1 MNRISSRK
9 INVNGESSGSPKL
22 HEVEPREN
30 VGRETIAR
38 YQAQFRGAAFECLSL
53 LEDETLDRVYCDYQD
68 DFVSRL
74 NVDGNYIYNFFQVK
88 TKGKLN
94 YQWSVNDVLGFR
106 KRAKTCEPAKITE
119 SHVGKLLIHT
129 IKFENSCG
137 NVVFLTNVH
146 LNDDLEE
153 LCDAIQNDSDNNYFK
168 LLLENFNDALSP
180 ETPIEDQDIVDRI
193 KKLQLKSNI
202 SYLNPHDDKF
212 FSEARETI
220 YRYSE
225 IDLQRSECEEI
236 LNSLIFLVERKS
248 FGKLLEEIGEED
260 LDDIAGVS
268 LAEMLDILSISKAA
282 YRSLRDSGDSQAI
295 KNASIIDR
303 LMSKAGASER
313 MIEFVSDCKVRWDI
327 WFRNKR
333 HTIPE
338 FDLNFILEEIEN
350 NAAEWVKSGEDLPTL
365 RSRIDK
371 VLSALDEE
379 DLSATLDRELLLGA
393 VFSFL
398 VRGNA

>member
-1 MNRISSRK
+1 MAEE
-9 INVNGESSGSPKL
+9 NGVGPKL

-74 NVDGNYIYNFFQVK
+74 NVAGNYFYNFFQVK

-94 YQWSVNDVLGFR
+94 YQWSVNDVLGIR
-106 KRAKTCEPAKITE
+106 KGAKTCEPAKITD
-119 SHVGKLLIHT
+119 SFVGKLLIHT
-129 IKFENSCG
+129 IRFENSCG
-137 NVVFLTNVH
+137 KVVFLTNVH
-146 LNDDLEE
+146 LNDDLEG
-153 LCDAIQNDSDNNYFK
+153 LCDAIDSDSDNSYYK

-180 ETPIEDQDIVDRI
+180 EAPIEDQDVIDRI

-212 FSEARETI
+212 FSEAREII
-220 YRYSE
+220 YQYSE

-236 LNSLIFLVERKS
+236 LNSLIALVERKS
-248 FGKLLEEIGEED
+248 FGKLLEEIGEAD

-268 LAEMLDILSISKAA
+268 LGEVLDILSISKAA
-282 YRSLRDSGDSQAI
+282 YHSLRDGGDSQAI
-295 KNASIIDR
+295 KNASIIHR

-327 WFRNKR
+327 WFRDKR

-338 FDLNFILEEIEN
+338 FDLNFILEEIEK
-350 NAAEWVKSGEDLPTL
+350 NAAEWVRSGEDLKIL

-371 VLSALDEE
+371 VLSALHDE

>member
-1 MNRISSRK
+1 MAGKN
-9 INVNGESSGSPKL
+9 SGSPKL

-53 LEDETLDRVYCDYQD
+53 LEDEALDRVYCDYQD

-74 NVDGNYIYNFFQVK
+74 NVDGNYVYNFFQVK

-94 YQWSVNDVLGFR
+94 YQWSVNDVLGMR
-106 KRAKTCEPAKITE
+106 KGAKTCEPAKIAN
-119 SHVGKLLIHT
+119 SYVGKLLIHT
-129 IKFENSCG
+129 IRFENSCG
-137 NVVFLTNVH
+137 NVVFLTNIH
-146 LNDDLEE
+146 LNDDLEG
-153 LCDAIQNDSDNNYFK
+153 LRDAIQDDSDNNYYK
-168 LLLENFNDALSP
+168 LLLENFNEALSP
-180 ETPIEDQDIVDRI
+180 ETPIEDQDIIERI
-193 KKLQLKSNI
+193 KKLQLKSNLA
-202 SYLNPHDDKF
+202 YLNPYDDKF

-220 YRYSE
+220 YKYSE

-236 LNSLIFLVERKS
+236 LNSLISLVERKS
-248 FGKLLEEIGEED
+248 FGKLLEEIDEED

-268 LAEMLDILSISKAA
+268 LSEMLDILSISKPA
-282 YRSLRDSGDSQAI
+282 YKSLRDGGDSQAI
-295 KNASIIDR
+295 KNASIIHR
-303 LMSKAGASER
+303 IMSKAGASER

-327 WFRNKR
+327 WFRDKR

-338 FDLNFILEEIEN
+338 FDLNFILEEIEK
-350 NAAEWVKSGEDLPTL
+350 NADEWVRSGEELKIL
-365 RSRIDK
+365 QGRIDK
-371 VLSALDEE
+371 VLSKLVNE
-379 DLSATLDRELLLGA
+379 DLSGTLDRELLLGA

>member
-1 MNRISSRK
+1 M
-9 INVNGESSGSPKL
+9 
-22 HEVEPREN
+22 
-30 VGRETIAR
+30 
-38 YQAQFRGAAFECLSL
+38 
-53 LEDETLDRVYCDYQD
+53 LEDEALDRVYCDYQD

-74 NVDGNYIYNFFQVK
+74 NIDGNYVYNFFQVK

-94 YQWSVNDVLGFR
+94 YQWSVNDILGIR
-106 KRAKTCEPAKITE
+106 KGAKKCEPTKITD
-119 SHVGKLLIHT
+119 SYVGKLLIHT
-129 IKFENSCG
+129 IRFENSCG

-146 LNDDLEE
+146 LNDDLEG
-153 LCDAIQNDSDNNYFK
+153 LRDAIQNDSDNNYYK
-168 LLLENFNDALSP
+168 LLLDNFNDALSQ
-180 ETPIEDQDIVDRI
+180 EAPIEDPNIIDRI

-202 SYLNPHDDKF
+202 SYLNPHGDKF
-212 FSEARETI
+212 FSEARDTI
-220 YRYSE
+220 YQYSE

-236 LNSLIFLVERKS
+236 LNSLISLVERKS

-282 YRSLRDSGDSQAI
+282 YQSLRDSGDSQAI
-295 KNASIIDR
+295 KNASIIHR

-313 MIEFVSDCKVRWDI
+313 MIEFVSNCKVRWDI
-327 WFRNKR
+327 WFRDKR

-338 FDLNFILEEIEN
+338 FDLNFILEEIEK
-350 NAAEWVKSGEDLPTL
+350 NAAEWVRSAEKLSIL
-365 RSRIDK
+365 RDRIDK
-371 VLSALDEE
+371 VLSDLDND

>member
-1 MNRISSRK
+1 MAEKNI
-9 INVNGESSGSPKL
+9 GSPKL

-38 YQAQFRGAAFECLSL
+38 YQAQFRGAAFECLAL

-68 DFVSRL
+68 DFVTRL
-74 NVDGNYIYNFFQVK
+74 NVEGNYVYNFFQVK

-94 YQWSVNDVLGFR
+94 YQWSVNDVLGIR
-106 KRAKTCEPAKITE
+106 KGAKTCEPAKITD
-119 SHVGKLLIHT
+119 SYVGKLLIHT
-129 IKFENSCG
+129 IRFENSCG

-146 LNDDLEE
+146 LNDDLEG
-153 LCDAIQNDSDNNYFK
+153 LRDAIQDDSDNNYYK
-168 LLLENFNDALSP
+168 LLLEKFNEALCP
-180 ETPIEDQDIVDRI
+180 EAPIEDQGIIERI
-193 KKLQLKSNI
+193 KKLQLKSNV

-220 YRYSE
+220 YQYSE

-236 LNSLIFLVERKS
+236 LNSLISLVERKS
-248 FGKLLEEIGEED
+248 FGKLLEEIGESD

-268 LAEMLDILSISKAA
+268 LSEMLDILSISKAA
-282 YRSLRDSGDSQAI
+282 YQSLKESGDSQAI
-295 KNASIIDR
+295 KNASIIHR
-303 LMSKAGASER
+303 LMSKTGASER

-327 WFRNKR
+327 WFRDKR

-338 FDLNFILEEIEN
+338 FDLNFILEEIEK
-350 NAAEWVKSGEDLPTL
+350 NAAEWVKLGESLPL
-365 RSRIDK
+365 LQSRINI
-371 VLSALDEE
+371 VLSALDTE
-379 DLSATLDRELLLGA
+379 DLSATLNRELLLGA

>member
-1 MNRISSRK
+1 MAGEDSNR
-9 INVNGESSGSPKL
+9 PKL
-22 HEVEPREN
+22 HEVAPREN

-53 LEDETLDRVYCDYQD
+53 LEDEALDRVYCDYQD

-74 NVDGNYIYNFFQVK
+74 NVDGSYVYNFFQVK

-94 YQWSVNDVLGFR
+94 YQWSVNDVLGIR
-106 KRAKTCEPAKITE
+106 KGAKTCEPAKITD
-119 SHVGKLLIHT
+119 SYLGKLLIHT

-146 LNDDLEE
+146 LNDDLEG
-153 LCDAIQNDSDNNYFK
+153 LGHAIQDDSDNKYYK

-180 ETPIEDQDIVDRI
+180 ELPIDDQGVINRI

-220 YRYSE
+220 YKYSE

-236 LNSLIFLVERKS
+236 LNSLISLVERKS
-248 FGKLLEEIGEED
+248 FGKILEEVGEED

-268 LAEMLDILSISKAA
+268 LSEMLDILSISKSA
-282 YRSLRDSGDSQAI
+282 YQSLRDSGDSQAI
-295 KNASIIDR
+295 KNASIIHR
-303 LMSKAGASER
+303 LMSKAGASEK
-313 MIEFVSDCKVRWDI
+313 MIEYVSNCKIRWDI
-327 WFRNKR
+327 WFRDKR
-333 HTIPE
+333 HIVPE

-350 NAAEWVKSGEDLPTL
+350 NAAEWVKSGESLPIL
-365 RSRIDK
+365 RNRIDK
-371 VLSALDEE
+371 VLSALEYE
-379 DLSATLDRELLLGA
+379 NLSVTLDRGLLLGA

>member
-1 MNRISSRK
+1 MAEKNI
-9 INVNGESSGSPKL
+9 GSPKL

-30 VGRETIAR
+30 VGREAIAR
-38 YQAQFRGAAFECLSL
+38 YQAQFRGAAFECLAL

-68 DFVSRL
+68 DFVTRL
-74 NVDGNYIYNFFQVK
+74 NVEGNYVYNFFQVK

-94 YQWSVNDVLGFR
+94 YQWSVNDVLGIR
-106 KRAKTCEPAKITE
+106 KGAKTCEPAKITD
-119 SHVGKLLIHT
+119 SYVGKLLIHT
-129 IKFENSCG
+129 IRFENSCG

-146 LNDDLEE
+146 LNDDLEG
-153 LCDAIQNDSDNNYFK
+153 LRDAIQDDSDNNYYK
-168 LLLENFNDALSP
+168 LLLENFNEALCP
-180 ETPIEDQDIVDRI
+180 EAPIEDQGIIERI
-193 KKLQLKSNI
+193 KKLQLKSNV

-220 YRYSE
+220 YQYSE

-236 LNSLIFLVERKS
+236 LNSLISLVERKS
-248 FGKLLEEIGEED
+248 FGKLLEEIGEGD

-268 LAEMLDILSISKAA
+268 LSEMLDILSISKAA
-282 YRSLRDSGDSQAI
+282 YQSLKESGDSQAI
-295 KNASIIDR
+295 KNASIIHR
-303 LMSKAGASER
+303 LMSEAGASER

-327 WFRNKR
+327 WFRDKR

-338 FDLNFILEEIEN
+338 FDLNFILEEIEK
-350 NAAEWVKSGEDLPTL
+350 NAAEWAKLGESLPL
-365 RSRIDK
+365 LQSRINI
-371 VLSALDEE
+371 VLSALDTE
-379 DLSATLDRELLLGA
+379 DLSATLNRELLLGA

>member
-1 MNRISSRK
+1 MTGENS
-9 INVNGESSGSPKL
+9 NGPML

-53 LEDETLDRVYCDYQD
+53 LEDEALDRVYCDYQD
-68 DFVSRL
+68 DFVTRL
-74 NVDGNYIYNFFQVK
+74 NVNGNYVYNFFQVK

-94 YQWSVNDVLGFR
+94 HQWSVNDVLGIR
-106 KRAKTCEPAKITE
+106 KGAKTCEPAKITN
-119 SHVGKLLIHT
+119 SYLGKLLIHT

-146 LNDDLEE
+146 LNDDLEG
-153 LCDAIQNDSDNNYFK
+153 LRDAIQDDGDNNYYK

-180 ETPIEDQDIVDRI
+180 ELPIQKQNIIDRI

-220 YRYSE
+220 YKYSE

-236 LNSLIFLVERKS
+236 LNSLISLVERKS
-248 FGKLLEEIGEED
+248 FGKILEEIGEED

-268 LAEMLDILSISKAA
+268 LSEMLDILSISKSA
-282 YRSLRDSGDSQAI
+282 YQSLRNSGDSQAI
-295 KNASIIDR
+295 KNASIIHR
-303 LMSKAGASER
+303 LMSKAGASGK
-313 MIEFVSDCKVRWDI
+313 MIEYVSDCKVRWDI
-327 WFRNKR
+327 WFRDKR
-333 HTIPE
+333 HTVPE
-338 FDLNFILEEIEN
+338 FDLNFILEEIEV
-350 NAAEWVKSGEDLPTL
+350 NASEWVKSGESLPIL
-365 RSRIDK
+365 RSRINK
-371 VLSALDEE
+371 VLSAFEYE
-379 DLSATLDRELLLGA
+379 DLSVTLDRELLLGA

-398 VRGNA
+398 VRGSA

>member
-1 MNRISSRK
+1 
-9 INVNGESSGSPKL
+9 VAGENNGSPKL
-22 HEVEPREN
+22 HEVKPREN

-94 YQWSVNDVLGFR
+94 YQWSVNDVLGIR
-106 KRAKTCEPAKITE
+106 KGAKTCEPAKITD
-119 SHVGKLLIHT
+119 SYVGKLLIHT
-129 IKFENSCG
+129 IRFENSCG
-137 NVVFLTNVH
+137 SVIFLTNVH
-146 LNDDLEE
+146 LNDDLEG
-153 LCDAIQNDSDNNYFK
+153 LRDAIEGDSDNNYYK
-168 LLLENFNDALSP
+168 LLLQNFNDALTP
-180 ETPIEDQDIVDRI
+180 ESPIEDKNIIERI

-202 SYLNPHDDKF
+202 SYLNPYDDKF
-212 FSEARETI
+212 FTEARETI
-220 YRYSE
+220 YQYSE

-248 FGKLLEEIGEED
+248 FAKLLEEIAEED

-282 YRSLRDSGDSQAI
+282 YQSLRDGGDSQAI
-295 KNASIIDR
+295 KSASIIHR

-327 WFRNKR
+327 WFRDKR

-350 NAAEWVKSGEDLPTL
+350 NAAEWAKFGENLTVL
-365 RSRIDK
+365 RGRIDK
-371 VLSALDEE
+371 VLSDLDDE
-379 DLSATLDRELLLGA
+379 DLSANLDRELLLGA

>member
-1 MNRISSRK
+1 MA
-9 INVNGESSGSPKL
+9 GENSCGPKL
-22 HEVEPREN
+22 HEVELREN

-53 LEDETLDRVYCDYQD
+53 LEDEALDRVYCDYQD

-74 NVDGNYIYNFFQVK
+74 NIDGSYIYNFFQVK

-94 YQWSVNDVLGFR
+94 YQWSINDVLGIR
-106 KRAKTCEPAKITE
+106 KGAKTCEPAKITD
-119 SHVGKLLIHT
+119 SYVGKLLIHT
-129 IKFENSCG
+129 IRFENSCG

-146 LNDDLEE
+146 LNDDLEG
-153 LCDAIQNDSDNNYFK
+153 LRDAILEDSDNNYYK
-168 LLLENFNDALSP
+168 LLLENFNDALCP
-180 ETPIEDQDIVDRI
+180 EAPIEDQGIIERI

-220 YRYSE
+220 YQYSE

-236 LNSLIFLVERKS
+236 LNSLISLVERKS
-248 FGKLLEEIGEED
+248 FGKLLKDIGEED
-260 LDDIAGVS
+260 LDDVAGVS
-268 LAEMLDILSISKAA
+268 LAEVLDILSISKAA
-282 YRSLRDSGDSQAI
+282 YQSLRDGGDSQAI
-295 KNASIIDR
+295 KNASIIHR
-303 LMSKAGASER
+303 LMNKAGASER

-327 WFRNKR
+327 WFRDKR
-333 HTIPE
+333 HSIPE
-338 FDLNFILEEIEN
+338 FDMNFILEEIEK
-350 NAAEWVKSGEDLPTL
+350 NAAEWVGSGENLPL
-365 RSRIDK
+365 LQSRIDK
-371 VLSALDEE
+371 VSSSLDDD
-379 DLSATLDRELLLGA
+379 DLSSTLDRELLLGA

>member
-1 MNRISSRK
+1 VAGKN
-9 INVNGESSGSPKL
+9 SGSPKL

-53 LEDETLDRVYCDYQD
+53 LEAEALDRVYCDYQD

-74 NVDGNYIYNFFQVK
+74 NVDGNYVYNFFQVK

-94 YQWSVNDVLGFR
+94 YQWSVNDVLGIR
-106 KRAKTCEPAKITE
+106 KGAKTCDPAKIAD
-119 SHVGKLLIHT
+119 SYAGKLLIHT
-129 IKFENSCG
+129 IRFENSCG

-146 LNDDLEE
+146 LNDDLEG
-153 LCDAIQNDSDNNYFK
+153 LRDAIQVDTDNSYYK
-168 LLLENFNDALSP
+168 LLIENFNDALSP
-180 ETPIEDQDIVDRI
+180 EAPIEDQDIIERI

-220 YRYSE
+220 YKYSE

-236 LNSLIFLVERKS
+236 LNGLISLVEQKS
-248 FGKLLEEIGEED
+248 FGKSLEEIGEED

-268 LAEMLDILSISKAA
+268 LSDMLNILSISKAA
-282 YRSLRDSGDSQAI
+282 YKILRDSGDSQAI
-295 KNASIIDR
+295 KNASIIHR
-303 LMSKAGASER
+303 LMSKAGASAR

-327 WFRNKR
+327 WFRDKR

-338 FDLNFILEEIEN
+338 FDLNFILEEIEK
-350 NAAEWVKSGEDLPTL
+350 NADEWVRSGEELKIL
-365 RSRIDK
+365 RVRIDK
-371 VLSALDEE
+371 VLSNLVNE
-379 DLSATLDRELLLGA
+379 DLSGTLDRELLLGA

>member
-1 MNRISSRK
+1 MA
-9 INVNGESSGSPKL
+9 GENSGGPKL

-74 NVDGNYIYNFFQVK
+74 NVDGNYVYNFFQVK

-94 YQWSVNDVLGFR
+94 YQWTVNDVLGIR
-106 KRAKTCEPAKITE
+106 KGAKTCEPAKITD
-119 SHVGKLLIHT
+119 SYIGRLLVHT
-129 IKFENSCG
+129 IRFENSCG

-146 LNDDLEE
+146 LNDDLEG
-153 LCDAIQNDSDNNYFK
+153 LRDAIQEESDNNYYK
-168 LLLENFNDALSP
+168 LLLESFNDALSP
-180 ETPIEDQDIVDRI
+180 EAPIEDQNIIDRI
-193 KKLQLKSNI
+193 KRLQLKSNV

-220 YRYSE
+220 YQYSE

-236 LNSLIFLVERKS
+236 LNSLISLVERKS
-248 FGKLLEEIGEED
+248 FGKLLEEVGEDD
-260 LDDIAGVS
+260 LDNIAGVS

-282 YRSLRDSGDSQAI
+282 YQSLKDSGDTQAI
-295 KNASIIDR
+295 KNASIIHR
-303 LMSKAGASER
+303 LMSQAGASER
-313 MIEFVSDCKVRWDI
+313 MIEFISDCKVQWDI
-327 WFRNKR
+327 WFRDKR

-338 FDLNFILEEIEN
+338 FDLNFILEEIEI
-350 NAAEWVKSGEDLPTL
+350 NAAEWVKSGESLSVL
-365 RSRIDK
+365 RNRIDK
-371 VLSALDEE
+371 VLSDLDDEG
-379 DLSATLDRELLLGA
+379 LSVTLDRELLLGA
-393 VFSFL
+393 VFSTL

>member
-1 MNRISSRK
+1 
-9 INVNGESSGSPKL
+9 VAGENSCGPKL
-22 HEVEPREN
+22 HEVELREN

-53 LEDETLDRVYCDYQD
+53 LEDEALDRVYCDYQD

-74 NVDGNYIYNFFQVK
+74 NIDGSYIYNFFQVK

-94 YQWSVNDVLGFR
+94 YQWSINDVLGIR
-106 KRAKTCEPAKITE
+106 KGAKTCEPAKITD
-119 SHVGKLLIHT
+119 SYVGKLLIHT
-129 IKFENSCG
+129 IRFENSCG

-146 LNDDLEE
+146 LNDDLEG
-153 LCDAIQNDSDNNYFK
+153 LRDAILEDSDNNYYK
-168 LLLENFNDALSP
+168 LLLENFNDALCP
-180 ETPIEDQDIVDRI
+180 EAPIEDQGIIERI

-220 YRYSE
+220 YQYSE

-236 LNSLIFLVERKS
+236 LNSLISLVERKS
-248 FGKLLEEIGEED
+248 FGKLLKDIGEED
-260 LDDIAGVS
+260 LDDVAGVS
-268 LAEMLDILSISKAA
+268 LAEVLDILSISKAA
-282 YRSLRDSGDSQAI
+282 YQSLRDGGDSQAI
-295 KNASIIDR
+295 KNASIIHR
-303 LMSKAGASER
+303 LMNKAGASER

-327 WFRNKR
+327 WFRDKR
-333 HTIPE
+333 HSIPE
-338 FDLNFILEEIEN
+338 FDMNFILEEIEK
-350 NAAEWVKSGEDLPTL
+350 NAAEWVGSGENLPL
-365 RSRIDK
+365 LQSRIDK
-371 VLSALDEE
+371 VSSSLDDD
-379 DLSATLDRELLLGA
+379 DLSSTLDRELLLGA

>member
-1 MNRISSRK
+1 MA
-9 INVNGESSGSPKL
+9 GEKSGGPKL

-53 LEDETLDRVYCDYQD
+53 LEDEALDRVYCDYHD

-74 NVDGNYIYNFFQVK
+74 NVNGSYVYNFFQVK

-94 YQWSVNDVLGFR
+94 YQWSVNDVLGIR
-106 KRAKTCEPAKITE
+106 KGAKKCEPAKITD
-119 SHVGKLLIHT
+119 SYAGKLLIHT
-129 IKFENSCG
+129 IRFENSCG

-146 LNDDLEE
+146 LNDDLEGVR
-153 LCDAIQNDSDNNYFK
+153 DAIQGDSDNKYYK

-180 ETPIEDQDIVDRI
+180 EVPIEDQDIIDRI

-202 SYLNPHDDKF
+202 SYLNPYDDKF

-220 YRYSE
+220 YQYSE

-236 LNSLIFLVERKS
+236 LNSLISLVERKS
-248 FGKLLEEIGEED
+248 FGKLLEEIEEDD

-282 YRSLRDSGDSQAI
+282 YQRLRDGGDPQAV
-295 KNASIIDR
+295 KSASIIHR
-303 LMSKAGASER
+303 LMSEAGASER

-327 WFRNKR
+327 WYRDKR

-338 FDLNFILEEIEN
+338 FDLDFTLEEIEK
-350 NAAEWVKSGEDLPTL
+350 NAAEWVKSGEKLPIL
-365 RSRIDK
+365 RGRIDK
-371 VLSALDEE
+371 VLSALDDE

-398 VRGNA
+398 VRGSG

>member
-1 MNRISSRK
+1 MT
-9 INVNGESSGSPKL
+9 GENSGSPKL

-53 LEDETLDRVYCDYQD
+53 LGNDALDRVYCDYQD

-74 NVDGNYIYNFFQVK
+74 NIDGSHVYNFFQVK

-94 YQWSVNDVLGFR
+94 YQWSVNDILGMR
-106 KRAKTCEPAKITE
+106 KGAKKCDPTKFSDSYI
-119 SHVGKLLIHT
+119 GKLLIHT
-129 IKFENSCG
+129 IRFENSCG
-137 NVVFLTNVH
+137 KVVFLTNVH

-153 LCDAIQNDSDNNYFK
+153 LRDSIEGDSDNIYYK
-168 LLLENFNDALSP
+168 LLLENFNDALCP
-180 ETPIEDQDIVDRI
+180 EAPIEDKKIIDRI

-202 SYLNPHDDKF
+202 SYLNPHDNNF

-220 YRYSE
+220 YQYSE

-236 LNSLIFLVERKS
+236 LNSLISLVERKS
-248 FGKLLEEIGEED
+248 FGKLLAEIGEED

-268 LAEMLDILSISKAA
+268 LAEMLDILSLSKEAYQILKDGGDSKA
-282 YRSLRDSGDSQAI
+282 I
-295 KNASIIDR
+295 KSVSIIHR
-303 LMSKAGASER
+303 LMSKSGASER
-313 MIEFVSDCKVRWDI
+313 MIEYVSDCKVRWDI
-327 WFRNKR
+327 WFRDKR

-338 FDLNFILEEIEN
+338 FDLNFILEEIEK
-350 NAAEWVKSGEDLPTL
+350 NASEWVKSGESLSIL
-365 RSRIDK
+365 RGRIDK
-371 VLSALDEE
+371 ALSALDDE

>member
-1 MNRISSRK
+1 MTGENS
-9 INVNGESSGSPKL
+9 NGPML

-53 LEDETLDRVYCDYQD
+53 LEDEALDRVYCDYQD
-68 DFVSRL
+68 DFVTRL
-74 NVDGNYIYNFFQVK
+74 NVNGNYVYNFFQVK

-94 YQWSVNDVLGFR
+94 HQWSVNDVLGIR
-106 KRAKTCEPAKITE
+106 KGAKTCEPAKITN
-119 SHVGKLLIHT
+119 SYLGKLLIHT

-146 LNDDLEE
+146 LNDDLEG
-153 LCDAIQNDSDNNYFK
+153 LRDAIQDDGDNNYYK

-180 ETPIEDQDIVDRI
+180 ELPIQKQNIIDRI

-220 YRYSE
+220 YKYSE

-236 LNSLIFLVERKS
+236 LNSLISLVERKS
-248 FGKLLEEIGEED
+248 FGKILEEIGEED

-268 LAEMLDILSISKAA
+268 LSEMLDILSISKSA
-282 YRSLRDSGDSQAI
+282 YQSLRNSGDSQAI
-295 KNASIIDR
+295 KNASIIHR
-303 LMSKAGASER
+303 LMSKAGASGK
-313 MIEFVSDCKVRWDI
+313 MIEYVSDCKVRWDI
-327 WFRNKR
+327 WFRDKR
-333 HTIPE
+333 HTVPE
-338 FDLNFILEEIEN
+338 FDLNFILEEIEV
-350 NAAEWVKSGEDLPTL
+350 NASEWVKSEESLPIL
-365 RSRIDK
+365 RSRINK
-371 VLSALDEE
+371 VLSAFEYE
-379 DLSATLDRELLLGA
+379 DLSVTLDRELLLGA

-398 VRGNA
+398 VRGSA

>member
-1 MNRISSRK
+1 MAKEND
-9 INVNGESSGSPKL
+9 GGPKL

-53 LEDETLDRVYCDYQD
+53 LEDEALDRVYCDYQD

-74 NVDGNYIYNFFQVK
+74 NVDGSYVYNFFQVK

-94 YQWSVNDVLGFR
+94 YQWSVNDVLGIR
-106 KRAKTCEPAKITE
+106 KGAKICEPAKITD
-119 SHVGKLLIHT
+119 SYVGKLLIHT
-129 IKFENSCG
+129 VRFENSCG
-137 NVVFLTNVH
+137 NVAFLTNVH
-146 LNDDLEE
+146 LNDDLEG
-153 LCDAIQNDSDNNYFK
+153 LRDAIKGDSDNNYYK
-168 LLLENFNDALSP
+168 LLLENFNEALTP
-180 ETPIEDQDIVDRI
+180 EAPIEDQNIIGRI

-220 YRYSE
+220 YHYSE

-236 LNSLIFLVERKS
+236 LNSLISLVERKS
-248 FGKLLEEIGEED
+248 FAKLLGEIGEED
-260 LDDIAGVS
+260 LDDMAGVS
-268 LAEMLDILSISKAA
+268 LSEMLDILSISKEA
-282 YRSLRDSGDSQAI
+282 YQSLKDSGDSQAI
-295 KNASIIDR
+295 KNASIIHR

-313 MIEFVSDCKVRWDI
+313 MIEYVSDCKVRWDI
-327 WFRNKR
+327 WFRDKR
-333 HTIPE
+333 HTIPD

-350 NAAEWVKSGEDLPTL
+350 NAAEWVKFGESLSTL
-365 RSRIDK
+365 KARIDK
-371 VLSALDEE
+371 VLSALDDE

-398 VRGNA
+398 VRGSA

>member
-1 MNRISSRK
+1 VS
-9 INVNGESSGSPKL
+9 VAGENNGSPKL
-22 HEVEPREN
+22 HEVKPREN

-94 YQWSVNDVLGFR
+94 YQWSVNDVVGIR
-106 KRAKTCEPAKITE
+106 KGAKTCEPAKITD
-119 SHVGKLLIHT
+119 SYVGKLLIHT
-129 IKFENSCG
+129 IRFENSCG
-137 NVVFLTNVH
+137 SVIFLTNVH
-146 LNDDLEE
+146 LNDDLEG
-153 LCDAIQNDSDNNYFK
+153 LRDAIEGDSDNNYYK
-168 LLLENFNDALSP
+168 LLLQNFNDALTP
-180 ETPIEDQDIVDRI
+180 ESPIEDKNIIERI

-202 SYLNPHDDKF
+202 SYLNPYDDKF
-212 FSEARETI
+212 FTEARETI
-220 YRYSE
+220 YQYSE

-248 FGKLLEEIGEED
+248 FAKLLEEIAEED

-282 YRSLRDSGDSQAI
+282 YQSLRDGGDSQAI
-295 KNASIIDR
+295 KSASIIHR

-327 WFRNKR
+327 WFRDKR

-350 NAAEWVKSGEDLPTL
+350 NAAEWAKFGENLTVL
-365 RSRIDK
+365 RGRIDK
-371 VLSALDEE
+371 VLSDLDDE
-379 DLSATLDRELLLGA
+379 DLSANLDRELLLGA

>member
-1 MNRISSRK
+1 MAEKNI
-9 INVNGESSGSPKL
+9 GSPKL
-22 HEVEPREN
+22 HEVEPQEN

-38 YQAQFRGAAFECLSL
+38 YQAQFRGAAFECLAL

-68 DFVSRL
+68 DFVTRL
-74 NVDGNYIYNFFQVK
+74 NVEGNYVYNFFQVK

-94 YQWSVNDVLGFR
+94 YQWSVNDVLGIR
-106 KRAKTCEPAKITE
+106 KGAKTCEPAKITD
-119 SHVGKLLIHT
+119 SYVGKLLIHT
-129 IKFENSCG
+129 IRFENSCG

-146 LNDDLEE
+146 LNDDLEG
-153 LCDAIQNDSDNNYFK
+153 LRDAIQEDSDDNYYK
-168 LLLENFNDALSP
+168 LLLENFNDALCP
-180 ETPIEDQDIVDRI
+180 EAPIEDQGIIERI
-193 KKLQLKSNI
+193 KKLQLKSNV

-220 YRYSE
+220 YQYSE

-236 LNSLIFLVERKS
+236 LNSLISLVERKS
-248 FGKLLEEIGEED
+248 FGKLLEEIGESD

-268 LAEMLDILSISKAA
+268 LSEMLDILSISKAA
-282 YRSLRDSGDSQAI
+282 YQSLKESGDSQAI
-295 KNASIIDR
+295 KNASIIHR

-327 WFRNKR
+327 WFRDKR

-338 FDLNFILEEIEN
+338 FDLNFILEEIEK
-350 NAAEWVKSGEDLPTL
+350 NAAEWVKLGESLPL
-365 RSRIDK
+365 LQSRINI
-371 VLSALDEE
+371 VLSALDTE
-379 DLSATLDRELLLGA
+379 DLSATLNRELLLGA

>member
-1 MNRISSRK
+1 MAGKN
-9 INVNGESSGSPKL
+9 SGSPKL

-53 LEDETLDRVYCDYQD
+53 LEDEALDRVYCDYQD

-74 NVDGNYIYNFFQVK
+74 NVDGNHVYNFFQVK

-94 YQWSVNDVLGFR
+94 YQWSVNDVFGIR
-106 KRAKTCEPAKITE
+106 KGAKTCEPAKIAD
-119 SHVGKLLIHT
+119 SYAGKLLIHT
-129 IKFENSCG
+129 IRFKNSCS

-146 LNDDLEE
+146 LNDDLEG
-153 LCDAIQNDSDNNYFK
+153 LRDAIQDNSDNNYYK

-180 ETPIEDQDIVDRI
+180 EAPIENQDIIERI

-212 FSEARETI
+212 FSEAREII
-220 YRYSE
+220 YQYSE

-236 LNSLIFLVERKS
+236 LNSLISLVERKS

-268 LAEMLDILSISKAA
+268 LVEMLDILSISKAA
-282 YRSLRDSGDSQAI
+282 YQSLRNGGDSQAI
-295 KNASIIDR
+295 KNASIIHR

-313 MIEFVSDCKVRWDI
+313 MIEFVSDCKVQWDI
-327 WFRNKR
+327 WFRDKR

-338 FDLNFILEEIEN
+338 FDLNFILEEIES
-350 NAAEWVKSGEDLPTL
+350 NAADWVKSGESLSIL
-365 RSRIDK
+365 QSQINK
-371 VLSALDEE
+371 VLSTLDDN
-379 DLSATLDRELLLGA
+379 DLSATLDRNLLLGA

>member
-1 MNRISSRK
+1 MA
-9 INVNGESSGSPKL
+9 GENSGGPKL

-30 VGRETIAR
+30 IGRETIAR

-53 LEDETLDRVYCDYQD
+53 LEDEALDRVYCDYQD

-74 NVDGNYIYNFFQVK
+74 HVNGNYVYNFFQVK

-94 YQWSVNDVLGFR
+94 YQWSVNDVLGIR
-106 KRAKTCEPAKITE
+106 KGAKTCEPAKITD
-119 SHVGKLLIHT
+119 SYVGKLLIHT
-129 IKFENSCG
+129 IRFDNSCG

-146 LNDDLEE
+146 LNDDLEG
-153 LCDAIQNDSDNNYFK
+153 LCDAIQKGSDNNYYK
-168 LLLENFNDALSP
+168 LLLKHFNDALSP
-180 ETPIEDQDIVDRI
+180 GTPIEDQDIIDRI

-220 YRYSE
+220 YQYSE
-225 IDLQRSECEEI
+225 IDLQHSECEGI
-236 LNSLIFLVERKS
+236 LNNLISLVERKS
-248 FGKLLEEIGEED
+248 FGKLLEEIGEKD

-268 LAEMLDILSISKAA
+268 LTEMLDILSISKAA
-282 YRSLRDSGDSQAI
+282 YQSLRDNGDSQAI
-295 KNASIIDR
+295 KNASIIHR

-313 MIEFVSDCKVRWDI
+313 MIGFVSDCKVRWDI
-327 WFRNKR
+327 WFRDKR

-338 FDLNFILEEIEN
+338 FELNFILEEIEN
-350 NAAEWVKSGEDLPTL
+350 NAAEWVKSGESLQTL
-365 RSRIDK
+365 RSRIYK
-371 VLSALDEE
+371 VLSDLDDE

-398 VRGNA
+398 VRGNP

>member
-1 MNRISSRK
+1 MSVTGTN
-9 INVNGESSGSPKL
+9 INGPKL
-22 HEVEPREN
+22 HEIEPREN

-53 LEDETLDRVYCDYQD
+53 LEDEALDRVYCDYQD

-74 NVDGNYIYNFFQVK
+74 NVDGNYVYNFFQVK

-94 YQWSVNDVLGFR
+94 YQWSVNDVLGIR
-106 KRAKTCEPAKITE
+106 KGAKTCEPAKITD
-119 SHVGKLLIHT
+119 SYLGKLLIHT
-129 IKFENSCG
+129 IKFENTCG

-153 LCDAIQNDSDNNYFK
+153 LRDAIKDGSDNKYYK
-168 LLLENFNDALSP
+168 LLLDNFNDALSP
-180 ETPIEDQDIVDRI
+180 ELPIEDQNVIDRI

-220 YRYSE
+220 YKYSE
-225 IDLQRSECEEI
+225 IDLQRAECEEI
-236 LNSLIFLVERKS
+236 LNSLISLVERKS
-248 FGKLLEEIGEED
+248 FGQILEEIEED
-260 LDDIAGVS
+260 QLDDIAGVS
-268 LAEMLDILSISKAA
+268 LPEMLDILSISKLA
-282 YRSLRDSGDSQAI
+282 YQSLRDSGDSQAI
-295 KNASIIDR
+295 KNASIIHR
-303 LMSKAGASER
+303 LMSKAGASEK
-313 MIEFVSDCKVRWDI
+313 MIEYVSNCKVRWDI
-327 WFRNKR
+327 WFRDKR
-333 HTIPE
+333 HTVPE
-338 FDLNFILEEIEN
+338 FDLNFILEEIEH
-350 NAAEWVKSGEDLPTL
+350 NAAEWVKSGEKLPIL

-371 VLSALDEE
+371 VFSALEYE
-379 DLSATLDRELLLGA
+379 DLSVSLDRELLLGA

>member
-1 MNRISSRK
+1 MAEKNI
-9 INVNGESSGSPKL
+9 GSPKL

-38 YQAQFRGAAFECLSL
+38 YQAQFRGAAFECLAL

-68 DFVSRL
+68 DFVTRL
-74 NVDGNYIYNFFQVK
+74 NVEGNYVYNFFQVK

-94 YQWSVNDVLGFR
+94 YQWSVNDVLGIR
-106 KRAKTCEPAKITE
+106 KGAKTCEPAKITD
-119 SHVGKLLIHT
+119 SYVGKLLIHT
-129 IKFENSCG
+129 IRFENSCG

-146 LNDDLEE
+146 LNDDLEG
-153 LCDAIQNDSDNNYFK
+153 LRDAIQDDSDNNYYK
-168 LLLENFNDALSP
+168 LLLENFNEALSP
-180 ETPIEDQDIVDRI
+180 EAPIEDQGIIERI
-193 KKLQLKSNI
+193 KKLQLKSNV
-202 SYLNPHDDKF
+202 SYLNPHNDKF

-220 YRYSE
+220 YQYSE

-236 LNSLIFLVERKS
+236 LNSLISLVERKS
-248 FGKLLEEIGEED
+248 FGKLLEEIGESD

-268 LAEMLDILSISKAA
+268 LSEMLDILSISKAA
-282 YRSLRDSGDSQAI
+282 YQSLKESGDSQAI
-295 KNASIIDR
+295 KNASIIHR

-327 WFRNKR
+327 WFRDKR

-338 FDLNFILEEIEN
+338 FDLNFILEEIEK
-350 NAAEWVKSGEDLPTL
+350 NAAEWVKLGESLPL
-365 RSRIDK
+365 LQSRINI
-371 VLSALDEE
+371 VLSALDTE
-379 DLSATLDRELLLGA
+379 DLSATLNRELLLGA

>member
-1 MNRISSRK
+1 MAEKNI
-9 INVNGESSGSPKL
+9 GSPKL

-38 YQAQFRGAAFECLSL
+38 YQAQFRGAAFECLAL

-68 DFVSRL
+68 DFVTRL
-74 NVDGNYIYNFFQVK
+74 NVEGNYVYNFFQVK

-94 YQWSVNDVLGFR
+94 YQWSVNDVLGIR
-106 KRAKTCEPAKITE
+106 KGAKTCEPSKITD
-119 SHVGKLLIHT
+119 SYVGKLLIHT
-129 IKFENSCG
+129 IRFENSCG

-146 LNDDLEE
+146 LNDDLER
-153 LCDAIQNDSDNNYFK
+153 LRDAIQEDSDNSYYK
-168 LLLENFNDALSP
+168 LLLENFNEALCP
-180 ETPIEDQDIVDRI
+180 EVPIEDQGIIERI
-193 KKLQLKSNI
+193 RKLQLKSNV

-220 YRYSE
+220 YQYSE

-236 LNSLIFLVERKS
+236 LNSLISLVERKS
-248 FGKLLEEIGEED
+248 FGKLLEEIGESD

-268 LAEMLDILSISKAA
+268 LSEILDILSISKAA
-282 YRSLRDSGDSQAI
+282 YQILKNSGDSKAI
-295 KNASIIDR
+295 KSASIIHR

-327 WFRNKR
+327 WFREKR

-338 FDLNFILEEIEN
+338 FDLNFILEEIEK
-350 NAAEWVKSGEDLPTL
+350 NADEWVKLGESLPSL
-365 RSRIDK
+365 QSRINI
-371 VLSALDEE
+371 VLSVLDTE
-379 DLSATLDRELLLGA
+379 DLSATLNRELLLGA